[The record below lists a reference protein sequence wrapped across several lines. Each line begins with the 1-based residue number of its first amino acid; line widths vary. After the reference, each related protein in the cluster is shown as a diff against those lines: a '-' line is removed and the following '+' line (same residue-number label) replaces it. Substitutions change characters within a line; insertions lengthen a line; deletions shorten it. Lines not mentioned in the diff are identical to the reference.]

1 MEFVGAALI
10 LGFAGS
16 LHCIGM
22 CGPLVMAVHSAKS
35 NGNWWYKKSLYH
47 LGRIS
52 VYSIFGII
60 AGSIGQSFTAF
71 GMQRWLSIAA
81 GLAMMIFLAWP
92 VGMKSIKSKP
102 LQIVGWLKTKFSS
115 LIQRQSTLSHLA
127 LGVLNGLLP
136 CGLVYVAM
144 AATIAL
150 SGIWKSALFMAL
162 FGLAT
167 TPALFA
173 AGSILKIMS
182 QKLRVKSYR
191 AVQVSLI
198 AISMLLIVRGA
209 NLGIPYLSPKM
220 SAESKKIDC
229 CHKP

>member
-1 MEFVGAALI
+1 
-10 LGFAGS
+10 
-16 LHCIGM
+16 
-22 CGPLVMAVHSAKS
+22 
-35 NGNWWYKKSLYH
+35 
-47 LGRIS
+47 
-52 VYSIFGII
+52 
-60 AGSIGQSFTAF
+60 
-71 GMQRWLSIAA
+71 
-81 GLAMMIFLAWP
+81 
-92 VGMKSIKSKP
+92 
-102 LQIVGWLKTKFSS
+102 
-115 LIQRQSTLSHLA
+115 
-127 LGVLNGLLP
+127 
-136 CGLVYVAM
+136 
-144 AATIAL
+144 
-150 SGIWKSALFMAL
+150 LFMAL

-229 CHKP
+229 CHRP